1 METLNELP
9 PEMTLTRKLHL
20 MSAIRV
26 KINGLDYLFFG
37 PTIHD
42 PEEKFNVQEIE
53 DMGLIPMSGVC
64 EMLERV
70 QTDPNPFGS
79 VQ

>member
-1 METLNELP
+1 MPDRLVSNQ
-9 PEMTLTRKLHL
+9 KLHL

-42 PEEKFNVQEIE
+42 PEDKFNVQEIE

-64 EMLERV
+64 EMLDKI